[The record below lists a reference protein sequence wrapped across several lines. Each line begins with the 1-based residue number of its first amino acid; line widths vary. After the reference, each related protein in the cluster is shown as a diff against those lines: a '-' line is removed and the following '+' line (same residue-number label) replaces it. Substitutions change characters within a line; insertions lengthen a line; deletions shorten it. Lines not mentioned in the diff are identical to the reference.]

1 LSALGFQFFLTA
13 VPGAAMTVG
22 NLACD
27 HRANPL
33 GIDLPQPYLSWVLQ
47 SSQRGDGQSAYQVL
61 VASSQALLDENK
73 GDLWDSAGV
82 RFSAARRKSC
92 PPNFITPKSDK
103 ERETKVWAS
112 RPNQHASRVRYHSY
126 FGVRV
131 QRPAEALAAFVPFAV
146 SRLLFVA
153 NQPVRPDVR
162 DLDFQLVSLRFHG
175 AGDVHPP
182 RRRPDDTK
190 IFAVPVRD
198 ASAAIGIAAVNLE
211 VVGRRKR
218 HDKIYLTRN

>member
-1 LSALGFQFFLTA
+1 LSALGFQFFLAA

-61 VASSQALLDENK
+61 VASSQALLDKNK
-73 GDLWDSAGV
+73 GDLWDSAG
-82 RFSAARRKSC
+82 
-92 PPNFITPKSDK
+92 
-103 ERETKVWAS
+103 
-112 RPNQHASRVRYHSY
+112 VRYHSY